1 MSLFLFLPLFFSR
14 QKKENK
20 LDSPESVAFIVALGT
35 KVRSAA
41 RVNARIT
48 DHIGLTSPFQV
59 YLGMYLFSFEFV
71 FPIQRKRKRGE
82 KWWEWSLERE
92 KEKVKNEKKA
102 LLTLTQGCACG
113 TRRPAGFAAVEHRG
127 SPRRPSF
134 RER

>member
-1 MSLFLFLPLFFSR
+1 LSLFLFLPLFFSR

-92 KEKVKNEKKA
+92 KEKVKNKKMKKK
-102 LLTLTQGCACG
+102 L
-113 TRRPAGFAAVEHRG
+113 F
-127 SPRRPSF
+127 
-134 RER
+134 

>member
-14 QKKENK
+14 QNK

-102 LLTLTQGCACG
+102 LLTHSGMCVWYETTSGIRSSRA
-113 TRRPAGFAAVEHRG
+113 
-127 SPRRPSF
+127 
-134 RER
+134 